1 MSIFSALLDW
11 LRSLFF
17 SKQLEIALVGL
28 QNSGKTSLVNV
39 LAAGEFSESMIPTVY
54 SICYPL
60 HLQMTDMR
68 HTAAST

>member
-1 MSIFSALLDW
+1 MSIFSAFLDW

-39 LAAGEFSESMIPTVY
+39 LAAGEFSESMIPTVSVATPY
-54 SICYPL
+54 CSL
-60 HLQMTDMR
+60 AM
-68 HTAAST
+68 